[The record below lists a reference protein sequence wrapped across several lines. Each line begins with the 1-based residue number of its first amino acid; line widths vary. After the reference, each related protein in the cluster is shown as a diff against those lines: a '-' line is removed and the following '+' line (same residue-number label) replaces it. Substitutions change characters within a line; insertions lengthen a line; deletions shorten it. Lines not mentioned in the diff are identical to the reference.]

1 MSDFNSMQFF
11 SDESL
16 VVDPYPYYAEQ
27 RAQCPARFDPQQGIL
42 AVTGYD
48 AAIDVYRDAES
59 FSACNAVIGP
69 FAGLPFQPSGDDIT
83 EQIAQHRSEMP
94 FSDFLGTLDPPAH
107 TRVRALLSKLMT
119 PRRLKENEAFMWS
132 LADRTLD
139 EFIEAGH
146 CEFFRQYAQP
156 LSLLVIADLLGV
168 PAEDHEDFLSA
179 LSAQHND
186 MSETQSVP
194 HNPLEFLEQKFATYI
209 EDRRREPRSDVLTS
223 LALAK
228 YPDESTPEVID
239 VVRLAAFLFAAG
251 QETTSKMLTFAVQVL
266 GERPDLQQQLREDP
280 SLIPNFIEETLRMES
295 PIKTHFRL
303 ASKTVTIGGV
313 PAQAG
318 TTVMLLPG
326 AFNRDPARF
335 ENPDEFRVDRP
346 NVREHIAFGRGI
358 HTCPGA
364 PLSRVE
370 GLVSLERIL
379 ARMADIKISEA
390 RHGPADARRYTY
402 DGSFM
407 MRGLTELHI
416 EFTPIP

>member
-1 MSDFNSMQFF
+1 MSDFNSLQFF

-16 VVDPYPYYAEQ
+16 VVDPYPYYADQ

-69 FAGLPFQPSGDDIT
+69 FAGLPFQPAGDDIT

-119 PRRLKENEAFMWS
+119 PRRLKENESFMWS

-168 PAEDHEDFLSA
+168 PAEDHDDFRGA

-186 MSETQSVP
+186 MSETQTVP

-209 EDRRREPRSDVLTS
+209 EDRRRHPQGDVMTS

-251 QETTSKMLTFAVQVL
+251 QETTSKMLTFAVQIL

-295 PIKTHFRL
+295 PIKSHFRL

-313 PAQAG
+313 PTQAG
-318 TTVMLLPG
+318 TTIMLLPG
-326 AFNRDPARF
+326 AFNHDPARF
-335 ENPDEFRVDRP
+335 ENPDEFRIDRP

-364 PLSRVE
+364 SLSRVE

-390 RHGPADARRYTY
+390 HHGPADARRYTY

-416 EFTPIP
+416 DFTPIS

>member
-1 MSDFNSMQFF
+1 MSDFDSLQFF
-11 SDESL
+11 SDKSL
-16 VVDPYPYYAEQ
+16 VNDPYPYYAEQ
-27 RAQCPARFDPQQGIL
+27 RAQCPARFDPQQRIL

-69 FAGLPFQPSGDDIT
+69 LAGLPFEPAGDDIT
-83 EQIAQHRSEMP
+83 EQIAQHRDQMP

-119 PRRLKENEAFMWS
+119 PRRLKENESFMWTS
-132 LADRTLD
+132 VDRTLD
-139 EFIEAGH
+139 EFVEAGH
-146 CEFFRQYAQP
+146 CDFVRQYARP

-168 PAEDHEDFLSA
+168 PAEDHAAFLSA
-179 LSAQHND
+179 HFVENSG
-186 MSETQSVP
+186 MSKSQTVT
-194 HNPLEFLEQKFATYI
+194 HNPLEYLEQKFTTYI
-209 EDRRREPRSDVLTS
+209 EDRRREPRNDVLTS

-266 GERPDLQQQLREDP
+266 GERPDLQQRLREDP
-280 SLIPNFIEETLRMES
+280 SLIPNFIEETLRIES
-295 PIKTHFRL
+295 PIKSHFRL
-303 ASKTVTIGGV
+303 ASKNVTIGDV
-313 PAQAG
+313 PTQAG
-318 TTVMLLPG
+318 TMIMLLPG
-326 AFNRDPARF
+326 AFNHDPARF

-379 ARMADIKISEA
+379 ARMADIKISETH
-390 RHGPADARRYTY
+390 HGPTDARRYNYETA
-402 DGSFM
+402 FL
-407 MRGLTELHI
+407 MRGLTDLHI
-416 EFTPIP
+416 EFTPIG

>member
-1 MSDFNSMQFF
+1 VSDFNSLQFF

-27 RAQCPARFDPQQGIL
+27 RAQCPVRFDRQQGTL

-48 AAIDVYRDAES
+48 AAIDVYRDPES

-69 FAGLPFQPSGDDIT
+69 FAGLPIQPSGDDIT
-83 EQIAQHRSEMP
+83 EQIAQHRAEMP
-94 FSDFLGTLDPPAH
+94 FSDFLGTLDPPDH
-107 TRVRALLSKLMT
+107 TRVRALLSRLMT

-139 EFIEAGH
+139 EFVAAGR
-146 CEFFRQYAQP
+146 CDFFRQYAQP

-168 PAEDHEDFLSA
+168 PAEDHHVFLSA
-179 LSAQHND
+179 LAAQHND
-186 MSETQSVP
+186 MSETQTVP
-194 HNPLEFLEQKFATYI
+194 HNPLEFLEQKFSTYI

-223 LALAK
+223 LAQAK

-239 VVRLAAFLFAAG
+239 VVRLATFLFAAG
-251 QETTSKMLTFAVQVL
+251 QETTSKMLTFAMQVL
-266 GERPDLQQQLREDP
+266 AERSDLQQQLREDP

-313 PAQAG
+313 PTQAG
-318 TTVMLLPG
+318 STIMLLPG

-335 ENPDEFRVDRP
+335 ENPDEFRVDRA

-364 PLSRVE
+364 PLSRAE
-370 GLVSLERIL
+370 GVISLERIL
-379 ARMADIKISEA
+379 ARMADIKISESH
-390 RHGPADARRYTY
+390 HGTPDARRYTY
-402 DGSFM
+402 DPSFM

-416 EFTPIP
+416 EFTPIS